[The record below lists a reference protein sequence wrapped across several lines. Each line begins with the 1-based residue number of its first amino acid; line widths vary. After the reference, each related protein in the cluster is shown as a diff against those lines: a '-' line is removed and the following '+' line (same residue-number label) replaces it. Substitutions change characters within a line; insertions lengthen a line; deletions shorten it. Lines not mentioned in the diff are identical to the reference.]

1 MVVIA
6 APVLFIHFLLVKM
19 ATPSATTSIE
29 GLVQQQLLHQHQ
41 PADPADSLLI
51 DSMEA
56 CFKAFDKDSDG
67 LMTFTDF
74 GTLCRTLFRNQLGK
88 AYVIEDKT
96 VEDMFNVF
104 DVNQDSYID
113 FQEFHFCWKYWIKP
127 IVRPVSAL
135 IVVDVQNDFIRG
147 SLSLSNCPAQQDG
160 LDVLTPINKMLET
173 VPFDCVFYSLDWH
186 PDNHVSFIENVNLRK
201 THPSSKV
208 TASEAAVYD
217 TITYEG
223 PLINPVIEQKLWPK
237 HCVQTS
243 WGSELHQDL
252 KVMENGIFIH
262 KGTHPDIESY
272 SAFWDNNKIMQ
283 TNLYTIM
290 KQKKITDFYVC
301 GLAYDV
307 CVGATASDSLEHGFR
322 TILVED
328 ACRGISV
335 DNMGTTRKGLADRH
349 ALVVS
354 SSEVKDMVQG
364 RDRRAEL
371 GYFKATRLR
380 PNKRDNLDSPAG
392 SPMSDIMLL

>member
-1 MVVIA
+1 VVVIA

-147 SLSLSNCPAQQDG
+147 SLSLSNCPAQQVDR
-160 LDVLTPINKMLET
+160 TK
-173 VPFDCVFYSLDWH
+173 FD
-186 PDNHVSFIENVNLRK
+186 
-201 THPSSKV
+201 
-208 TASEAAVYD
+208 
-217 TITYEG
+217 
-223 PLINPVIEQKLWPK
+223 
-237 HCVQTS
+237 
-243 WGSELHQDL
+243 
-252 KVMENGIFIH
+252 
-262 KGTHPDIESY
+262 
-272 SAFWDNNKIMQ
+272 
-283 TNLYTIM
+283 
-290 KQKKITDFYVC
+290 
-301 GLAYDV
+301 
-307 CVGATASDSLEHGFR
+307 DSR
-322 TILVED
+322 
-328 ACRGISV
+328 
-335 DNMGTTRKGLADRH
+335 
-349 ALVVS
+349 
-354 SSEVKDMVQG
+354 
-364 RDRRAEL
+364 
-371 GYFKATRLR
+371 
-380 PNKRDNLDSPAG
+380 
-392 SPMSDIMLL
+392 